1 MRVFNNSRVRSALLA
16 AMATV
21 FLLGTAALAAQ
32 KPSPSPS
39 ASPSDTASAS
49 PSATPTESP
58 EASPSSSPE
67 SSPAA
72 PIVLGSSSPDA
83 DAHGDCVSK
92 VARDKSAEA
101 PKENGEGENHGAAVS
116 KAAHSCPKDSSEAKD
131 QETPDATESPEPAD
145 SPEAADTPDAAES
158 PEPAETPG
166 D

>member
-1 MRVFNNSRVRSALLA
+1 MRVFHDSRVRSALLA
-16 AMATV
+16 AMATL

-39 ASPSDTASAS
+39 ASPSDTVSAS
-49 PSATPTESP
+49 PTESP
-58 EASPSSSPE
+58 EASPSASPE

-72 PIVLGSSSPDA
+72 PIVLGSPSADP

-92 VARDKSAEA
+92 VARDKTAEA
-101 PKENGEGENHGAAVS
+101 TDHHGDKNHGAAVS
-116 KAAHSCPKDSSEAKD
+116 QAAQSCPKDSNEAATD
-131 QETPDATESPEPAD
+131 QETPEASPSPED
-145 SPEAADTPDAAES
+145 SEAPDPDDTPDPAES

>member
-1 MRVFNNSRVRSALLA
+1 MRFINNSRVRSSLLA

-39 ASPSDTASAS
+39 ASPSDTFSAS
-49 PSATPTESP
+49 PTESP
-58 EASPSSSPE
+58 EASPSASPE

-72 PIVLGSSSPDA
+72 PIVLGSPNSDS

-92 VARDKSAEA
+92 VARDKTAEA
-101 PKENGEGENHGAAVS
+101 TNHEGEKNHGAAVS
-116 KAAHSCPKDSSEAKD
+116 AAAHSCPKDSNEAND
-131 QETPDATESPEPAD
+131 QETPEASPSPEASESPEA
-145 SPEAADTPDAAES
+145 SDTPDAAES